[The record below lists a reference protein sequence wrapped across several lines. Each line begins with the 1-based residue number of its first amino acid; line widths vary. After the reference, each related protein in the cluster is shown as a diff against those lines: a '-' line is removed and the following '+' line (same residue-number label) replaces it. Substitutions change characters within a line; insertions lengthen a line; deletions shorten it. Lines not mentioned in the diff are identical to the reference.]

1 MRASIKFKQLTII
14 PLLRSEDKPVF
25 VHPRLLFHQQTLII
39 EGHNNLITNSIEGD
53 TLTITG

>member
-1 MRASIKFKQLTII
+1 MKFKQLTII

-39 EGHNNLITNSIEGD
+39 ECHNNLTTNSIEGD